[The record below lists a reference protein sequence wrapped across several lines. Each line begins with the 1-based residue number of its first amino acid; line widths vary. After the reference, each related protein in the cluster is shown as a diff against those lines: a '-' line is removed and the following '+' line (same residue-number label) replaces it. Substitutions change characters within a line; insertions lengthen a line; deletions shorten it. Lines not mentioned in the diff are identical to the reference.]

1 MAQPNLN
8 EIHDFLVAL
17 AKKAGD
23 LVMTATPSAT
33 GSDTKVNSVDLVT
46 ETDVAVEKLVADTL
60 KEGYPDYKFLGE
72 ETYDPAV
79 PLSSD
84 PTFVCDPIDGTTN
97 FVHSYPI
104 VCISLSLVI
113 EKRPIVGVVYNPFQQ
128 LLFTGIRGQ
137 GSYRNLTTRLPLN
150 SSPEPLTGLDK
161 ALVAVEWGQGR
172 SGPNY
177 EVKWQTFL
185 KLVSAKELGG
195 AMVHGQRMFGS
206 AALNLCAV
214 AAGQLDVYWEGGP
227 WAWDFAA
234 GKLILEEAGGL
245 FAGGNPGDWEPA
257 LDGRTVL
264 AVRGAPSGQKQLVEE
279 FWNYVVGKY
288 NYSS

>member
-1 MAQPNLN
+1 MAQQNLK
-8 EIHDFLVAL
+8 EIHDSLVAL

-23 LVMTATPSAT
+23 LVMTAAPSAT
-33 GSDTKVNSVDLVT
+33 TSDTKVNSVDLVT

-60 KEGYPDYKFLGE
+60 REKYPDY
-72 ETYDPAV
+72 
-79 PLSSD
+79 
-84 PTFVCDPIDGTTN
+84 N
-97 FVHSYPI
+97 
-104 VCISLSLVI
+104 
-113 EKRPIVGVVYNPFQQ
+113 
-128 LLFTGIRGQ
+128 IRGQ

-150 SSPEPLTGLDK
+150 PSPEPLTGLDK
-161 ALVAVEWGQGR
+161 ALAAVEWGQDR

-177 EVKWQTFL
+177 EVKWRTFL
-185 KLVSAKELGG
+185 KLVSAKELDG

-234 GKLILEEAGGL
+234 GKLILEEAGGM
-245 FAGGNPGDWEPA
+245 FVGGNPGDWEPA

-264 AVRGAPSGQKQLVEE
+264 AVRGAPSGQKQLIEE
-279 FWNYVVGKY
+279 FWSYVVGRFAY
-288 NYSS
+288 PS